1 MCRQIC
7 QNGLSPIFT
16 DQQVS
21 LSNYLGEP
29 ITRRSRWR
37 WWIRRRPVGQTHL
50 IRANAHLMKNCL
62 RHPETWGNSTAHN
75 GRPDPN
81 SPSRHAD
88 NLSMRID
95 EPTHGYM
102 ATITEDEALPKALA
116 LMHLKKIPNR
126 KRIRAAN

>member
-1 MCRQIC
+1 MAMVDPEASGGADTPDTSECSSHEK
-7 QNGLSPIFT
+7 LSSTPR
-16 DQQVS
+16 D
-21 LSNYLGEP
+21 LGQLHS
-29 ITRRSRWR
+29 TQW
-37 WWIRRRPVGQTHL
+37 
-50 IRANAHLMKNCL
+50 
-62 RHPETWGNSTAHN
+62 ET
-75 GRPDPN
+75 DPN